1 MWKTKLNRFLRRLQ
15 VKFRRYPKNR
25 HIFIKLLLILI
36 AVGTVITVVLAKL
49 EPALEK
55 MAAIMISNDVTE
67 YLNDAVA
74 IMVEDGEFRYGDLV
88 TIERNSEGDVAVLT
102 TNMARINLLQTEIA
116 SYVMEKLSDQMKT
129 SIKIPFGNLVGGTI
143 MSGRG
148 PNIPVRI
155 LSVSNFYT
163 DFSNDF
169 TEAGINQTRHR
180 IIIDFEVEIDM
191 LIPGGTVRENIDAS
205 VVVAETVIVGDVPN
219 TFTQFPAELRR

>member
-1 MWKTKLNRFLRRLQ
+1 MWKRKLNRFFKRLQ
-15 VKFRRYPKNR
+15 IRLR
-25 HIFIKLLLILI
+25 HINKGKYILTKLLVTALII
-36 AVGTVITVVLAKL
+36 AVLLVVILAKL

-74 IMVEDGEFRYGDLV
+74 ATVEDGVFRYGDLV
-88 TIERNSEGDVAVLT
+88 TIERNSNGDVAAVS

-148 PNIPVRI
+148 PDIPVKI

-191 LIPGGTVRENIDAS
+191 LIPGGTVRENISAS
-205 VVVAETVIVGDVPN
+205 VVVAETVIVGAVPS
-219 TFTQFPAELRR
+219 TFADFSAH

>member
-1 MWKTKLNRFLRRLQ
+1 MQAKLRRPSN
-15 VKFRRYPKNR
+15 KP
-25 HIFIKLLLILI
+25 HILKSAVMILI
-36 AVGTVITVVLAKL
+36 AAAVVIAFVLAEL

-67 YLNDAVA
+67 YLNQAVA
-74 IMVEDGEFRYGDLV
+74 ETVKNGEFRYGDLV
-88 TIERNSEGDVAVLT
+88 TVERDANGDVAALVS
-102 TNMARINLLQTEIA
+102 NMARINLLQTEIA
-116 SYVMEKLSDQMKT
+116 SYVMAKLSDQMKT
-129 SIKIPFGNLVGGTI
+129 SINIPFGNLVGGTI

-191 LIPGGTVRENIDAS
+191 LIPGGTVRENVEAS
-205 VVVAETVIVGDVPN
+205 VVVAETVIVGDVPGS
-219 TFTQFPAELRR
+219 FADFSEQ

>member
-1 MWKTKLNRFLRRLQ
+1 MRKCSFYRFSGRMRAKIRRSPGKTSVL
-15 VKFRRYPKNR
+15 KN
-25 HIFIKLLLILI
+25 LLIILVLLAAF
-36 AVGTVITVVLAKL
+36 AVFILAEL

-55 MAAIMISNDVTE
+55 MASVMISNDVTE

-74 IMVEDGEFRYGDLV
+74 ETVKNGEFRYGDLV
-88 TIERNSEGDVAVLT
+88 TVERNANGDVAALT
-102 TNMARINLLQTEIA
+102 ANMARINLLQTEIA

-129 SIKIPFGNLVGGTI
+129 SIKIPFGNLVGGTV

-148 PNIPVRI
+148 PNIPVKI
-155 LSVSNFYT
+155 ISVSNFYT

-191 LIPGGTVRENIDAS
+191 LIPGGTVRENIEAS
-205 VVVAETVIVGDVPN
+205 VVVAETVIVGDVPES
-219 TFTQFPAELRR
+219 FADISR

>member
-1 MWKTKLNRFLRRLQ
+1 MRNRKVSRFFRRVQLKLRR
-15 VKFRRYPKNR
+15 VPKGK
-25 HIFIKLLLILI
+25 HILTKILVALVLI
-36 AVGTVITVVLAKL
+36 AVLTAVIMAEL

-67 YLNDAVA
+67 YLNNAVSA
-74 IMVEDGEFRYGDLV
+74 TVKDGEFLYGDLV
-88 TIERNSEGDVAVLT
+88 TIERNSDGDVAAIS

-148 PNIPVRI
+148 PDIPVRI

-191 LIPGGTVRENIDAS
+191 LIPGGTVRESIDAS

-219 TFTQFPAELRR
+219 TFAEFSAE

>member
-1 MWKTKLNRFLRRLQ
+1 MRRPSN
-15 VKFRRYPKNR
+15 KP
-25 HIFIKLLLILI
+25 HILKSAALILI
-36 AVGTVITVVLAKL
+36 VAAVVIAFVLAEL

-67 YLNDAVA
+67 YLNQAVA
-74 IMVEDGEFRYGDLV
+74 ETVKNGEFRYGDLV
-88 TIERNSEGDVAVLT
+88 TVERDANGDVAALVS
-102 TNMARINLLQTEIA
+102 NMARINLLQTEIA

-129 SIKIPFGNLVGGTI
+129 SINIPFGNLVGGTI

-191 LIPGGTVRENIDAS
+191 LIPGGTVRENVEAS
-205 VVVAETVIVGDVPN
+205 VVVAETVIVGDVPGSFAN
-219 TFTQFPAELRR
+219 FSAQ

>member
-1 MWKTKLNRFLRRLQ
+1 MWKRKLDRFLRRLQ
-15 VKFRRYPKNR
+15 VRFRHMPKG
-25 HIFIKLLLILI
+25 KYILTK
-36 AVGTVITVVLAKL
+36 VLVVLLVLTAAFAVIMAEL

-74 IMVEDGEFRYGDLV
+74 ETVKDGEFRYGDLV
-88 TIERNSEGDVAVLT
+88 TIERDSNGDVAAISS
-102 TNMARINLLQTEIA
+102 NMARINLLQTEIA
-116 SYVMEKLSDQMKT
+116 SYVMEKLSDRMKT

-148 PNIPVRI
+148 PDIPVRI

-191 LIPGGTVRENIDAS
+191 LIPGGTVRESIDAS

-219 TFTQFPAELRR
+219 TFTEFSAR

>member
-1 MWKTKLNRFLRRLQ
+1 MLKIKLCRYFRRMQAKLRRPSN
-15 VKFRRYPKNR
+15 KP
-25 HIFIKLLLILI
+25 HILKSAVMILI
-36 AVGTVITVVLAKL
+36 AAAVVIAFVLAEL

-67 YLNDAVA
+67 YLNQAVA
-74 IMVEDGEFRYGDLV
+74 ETVKNGEFRYGDLV
-88 TIERNSEGDVAVLT
+88 TVERDANGDVAALVS
-102 TNMARINLLQTEIA
+102 NMARINLLQTEIA
-116 SYVMEKLSDQMKT
+116 SYVMAKLSDQMKT
-129 SIKIPFGNLVGGTI
+129 SINIPFGNLVGGTI

-191 LIPGGTVRENIDAS
+191 LIPGGTVRENVEAS
-205 VVVAETVIVGDVPN
+205 VVVAETVIVGDVPGS
-219 TFTQFPAELRR
+219 FADFSAQ

>member
-1 MWKTKLNRFLRRLQ
+1 MWKRKLNRFFKRLQ
-15 VKFRRYPKNR
+15 VRLR
-25 HIFIKLLLILI
+25 HIQKGKYILTKLLVILL
-36 AVGTVITVVLAKL
+36 VFTVVSAVILAKL

-74 IMVEDGEFRYGDLV
+74 KTVEDGAFQYGELV
-88 TIERNSEGDVAVLT
+88 TIERNANGDVAAIS

-148 PNIPVRI
+148 PDIPVKI

-205 VVVAETVIVGDVPN
+205 VVVAETVIVGAVPS
-219 TFTQFPAELRR
+219 TFADFSAH

>member
-1 MWKTKLNRFLRRLQ
+1 MWKRKFDRFLRRLQ
-15 VKFRRYPKNR
+15 VRLR
-25 HIFIKLLLILI
+25 HVPRGKHILTKVLIILL
-36 AVGTVITVVLAKL
+36 VFVVLTAFIMAEL

-67 YLNDAVA
+67 YLNDAVSA
-74 IMVEDGEFRYGDLV
+74 MVKDGEFRYGDLV
-88 TIERNSEGDVAVLT
+88 TIERNSNGDVAAIS

-129 SIKIPFGNLVGGTI
+129 SIKIPFGNLVGGTL

-191 LIPGGTVRENIDAS
+191 LIPGGTVRESIDAS

-219 TFTQFPAELRR
+219 TFTEFSAR

>member
-1 MWKTKLNRFLRRLQ
+1 MRNRKVSRFFRRLQ
-15 VKFRRYPKNR
+15 LKLRRVPKGKN
-25 HIFIKLLLILI
+25 ILTKILVALVLI
-36 AVGTVITVVLAKL
+36 AVLTAVIMAEL

-67 YLNDAVA
+67 YLNDAVSA
-74 IMVEDGEFRYGDLV
+74 TVKNGEFLYGDLV
-88 TIERNSEGDVAVLT
+88 TIERNSDGDVAAIS

-148 PNIPVRI
+148 PDIPVRI

-191 LIPGGTVRENIDAS
+191 LIPGGTVRESIDAS

-219 TFTQFPAELRR
+219 TFAEFSAE

>member
-1 MWKTKLNRFLRRLQ
+1 MWKRKLNRLIRRLQ
-15 VKFRRYPKNR
+15 IKFRHIPKGKYLLT
-25 HIFIKLLLILI
+25 KLLIILLAL
-36 AVGTVITVVLAKL
+36 AVLSVVILAEI

-74 IMVEDGEFRYGDLV
+74 EAVKDGEFRYGDLV
-88 TIERNSEGDVAVLT
+88 TIERNANGGVAAIS

-116 SYVMEKLSDQMKT
+116 SYVMEKLSDRMKT

-148 PNIPVRI
+148 PDIPVRI

-191 LIPGGTVRENIDAS
+191 LIPGGTVRENIDVS
-205 VVVAETVIVGDVPN
+205 VVVAETVIVGDVPD
-219 TFTQFPAELRR
+219 TFADFSAD

>member
-1 MWKTKLNRFLRRLQ
+1 MWKRKLDRFLRRLQ
-15 VKFRRYPKNR
+15 VRLR
-25 HIFIKLLLILI
+25 HVPRGNHILTKVVIVLLVLIVLT
-36 AVGTVITVVLAKL
+36 AVIMAEL

-67 YLNDAVA
+67 YLNDAVSA
-74 IMVEDGEFRYGDLV
+74 MVKDGEFLYGDLV
-88 TIERNSEGDVAVLT
+88 TIERISYGDVAAIS

-129 SIKIPFGNLVGGTI
+129 SIKIPFGNLVGGTL

-148 PNIPVRI
+148 PDIPVRI

-191 LIPGGTVRENIDAS
+191 LIPGGTVRENINAS

-219 TFTQFPAELRR
+219 TFTEFAAR